1 MGTGFETGRVRRS
14 TPTVSERGRVRNGFR
29 RACWLAVVQT
39 FAVVLLLVGAGV
51 AQRYD
56 GEAKK
61 NLISHLEAVPA
72 AAVKVCTAAATG
84 TPCSPGAT
92 LYTDSG
98 LGTPTGSSTLTADAN
113 GNYHFYAQPGLYMVQ
128 ETDPVTGVTF
138 TKRDQVVSSSAVP
151 NWIDVGSLGA
161 ACDGSTDDNTILHAA
176 GTAATAAKKFI
187 KLPDGKQCNFSVT
200 LTFSNASN
208 WGIIGG
214 PGSKLKYTGSGD
226 TAISIDGTGTTNGA
240 ASIVIRDVA
249 LDAPS
254 GQHCLHLIKVTRSEF
269 TNVDCR
275 GANAEAYVLDFA
287 VSNNF
292 NNLTASSN
300 NGAFTHTPTGGVLIT
315 NATASSANNLFN
327 MARFEGIAGNGI
339 HIVGSNN
346 NGFQFG
352 TSEGNTG
359 TNGRGVL
366 IEGTSGRNLFY
377 GLHMEVNAAANDIE
391 LKDGAVIRGTRFDG
405 VEASKLYIGTSSKET
420 AVDGGIYTAIET
432 AAGSLLTT
440 LKGSVNYGTLTT
452 NGVCINRYGENAATQ
467 NTLCNAQVGTGVFI
481 DDSGPRTNNNIPY
494 RGKLSGGADI
504 NLLWLTAA
512 DQTLLQYLSGS
523 AIKFRDQNGNV
534 RATIDDSGTTIAG
547 ILVAQSDVNL
557 TTKKLISVTAP
568 TISSGFGTSPSVT
581 ANNGTAAFTVNVGT
595 GGTSSSGVISLPVAS
610 VGWNCMVNNN
620 SASAAHRADNT
631 VQTASTTNSVTIE
644 SQTKSTGAAV
654 AWTAS
659 DALRLNCFAY

>member
-1 MGTGFETGRVRRS
+1 LNGNGGAMGRVAMGTGTGTERVRR
-14 TPTVSERGRVRNGFR
+14 
-29 RACWLAVVQT
+29 ALQT

-61 NLISHLEAVPA
+61 NMVSHLEAVPA
-72 AAVKVCTAAATG
+72 AGVKVCTAAATG

-98 LGTPTGSSTLTADAN
+98 LGTSTGASTTTADQN
-113 GNYHFYAQPGLYMVQ
+113 GNYHFYAQPGLYLVQ

-138 TKRDQVVSSSAVP
+138 TKRDQVVSSAAVP
-151 NWIDVGSLGA
+151 NWIDIGALGA
-161 ACDGSTDDNTILHAA
+161 ACDGTTNDYTILDAA
-176 GTAATAAKKFI
+176 LTAAASGHKFVKI
-187 KLPDGKQCNFSVT
+187 PDGKTCAYGTQ
-200 LTFSNASN
+200 LTVSNASN

-214 PGSKLKYTGSGD
+214 PGSKLKYTGAGD
-226 TAISIDGTGTTNGA
+226 AALYIDGTGTTNGA

-249 LDAPS
+249 FDAPS
-254 GQHCLHLIKVTRSEF
+254 GSHCLHMVKVTRSEV

-275 GANAEAYVLDFA
+275 GANAEAYVLDFN

-300 NGAFTHTPTGGVLIT
+300 NGAFSHTPTGGVLIT
-315 NATASSANNLFN
+315 NATAASANNLFN
-327 MARFEGIAGNGI
+327 MARFEGIAGLGI

-352 TSEGNTG
+352 TSEGQTG
-359 TNGRGVL
+359 VNGKCVL
-366 IEGTSGRNLFY
+366 IEGTSGRNTFY
-377 GLHMEVNAAANDIE
+377 GMHCEANAATNDIE
-391 LKDGAVIRGTRFDG
+391 LKDGSIIRGTKLDG
-405 VEASKLYIGTSSKET
+405 VEASKLYIGTSSTET

-432 AAGSLLTT
+432 AAGSVLTT
-440 LKGSVNYGTLTT
+440 LKGSVNHGTLTT
-452 NGVCINRYGENAATQ
+452 NGVCINRYGENSATQ
-467 NTLCNAQVGTGVFI
+467 NTLCNAQVGTGLFI

-494 RGKLSGGADI
+494 RGKTSGGADI

-512 DQTLLQYLSGS
+512 DQTLLQYLAGS
-523 AIKFRDQNGNV
+523 AIKVRDQNGNV

-620 SASAAHRADNT
+620 TASAAHRADNT

-644 SQTKSTGAAV
+644 NQTKSTGAAV